1 MKTSKSLLAVKSI
14 LAGIQVVAGA
24 AGLADLLGE
33 RWAGLV
39 VLIVGAAQVGMA
51 TWEHG
56 LMTPVPDEG
65 K

>member
-56 LMTPVPDEG
+56 LMTPMPGDG